1 MLNSS
6 EGRPDADPADFNKR
20 RNRGKMKI
28 ETERLIIRSIRR
40 GDEIAY
46 AEMAKD
52 GSLSE
57 IGFDKGFHEWM
68 EGWIKEALELTE
80 KDDPR
85 ADYIP
90 CTILRKSTG
99 EIIGNVGCT
108 FYEDMKKVGIC
119 YFAGAAFRGMGYIA
133 EAGKAYIS
141 YFFEHYNE
149 SEIIAAILD
158 SNSPSWRT
166 AEKIGFELSGIKRY
180 KDAGEEEE
188 HLYRF
193 YTIKR

>member
-1 MLNSS
+1 
-6 EGRPDADPADFNKR
+6 
-20 RNRGKMKI
+20 MKI
-28 ETERLIIRSIRR
+28 ETERLIIRSIRQ

-57 IGFDKGFHEWM
+57 IGFDEGFHEWM
-68 EGWIKEALELTE
+68 GDWIKEALELTE

-85 ADYIP
+85 ANYIP
-90 CTILRKSTG
+90 CTILLKSTG

-108 FYEDMKKVGIC
+108 FYEDMQKVGIC
-119 YFAGAAFRGMGYIA
+119 YFAGSAFRRTGYVT
-133 EAGKAYIS
+133 EAAKAYIS

-149 SEIIAAILD
+149 REIIASILD

-166 AEKIGFELSGIKRY
+166 AEKIGFELSEIKMY
-180 KDAGEEEE
+180 KDSCEREED
-188 HLYRF
+188 LYRF
-193 YTIKR
+193 YTIKQ